1 MISDSRTQRI
11 DLRTP
16 GNDVPTYVCVFEK
29 KYFVGL
35 IVQIIKVIVLLDLE
49 SRHVLKLYGG
59 FF

>member
-29 KYFVGL
+29 KYFVHGL
-35 IVQIIKVIVLLDLE
+35 IVQVIKVIVLLDLG
-49 SRHVLKLYGG
+49 SRHEL
-59 FF
+59 